1 MRWVYVL
8 SGLLALVVGCGG
20 SSPPPESAQG
30 KPGKLSKGE
39 QCLRDAAAPRE
50 PPPNAPGR
58 VELSH
63 ILVRHDALKRPQGA
77 TRSPEEA
84 CLRALE
90 ARAKLEAGAN
100 WAEVVKEYSDAG
112 QDMEGAIGFV
122 SYGDLEPN
130 FANAAFALE
139 MNELSYVVE
148 TERGFHIILRTE

>member
-1 MRWVYVL
+1 MRWVRIL
-8 SGLLALVVGCGG
+8 LGLLALVVGCGG
-20 SSPPPESAQG
+20 SSPPAESAES
-30 KPGKLSKGE
+30 KPHKPSKGE
-39 QCLRDAAAPRE
+39 QCLRDAAASRE

-63 ILVRHDALKRPQGA
+63 ILVRHDALKRPEGA

-90 ARAKLEAGAN
+90 ARSKLEAGAD
-100 WAEVVKEYSDAG
+100 WAQVVKEYSDVG
-112 QDMEGAIGFV
+112 HDMEGSIGFV

-139 MNELSYVVE
+139 VNELSYVVE